1 MFFIT
6 LKNIKEGKKIIAQ
19 FFKIPDFFLHSF
31 PVCKNKFSYH
41 YETTNIYNND
51 SNFLPPKVPD

>member
-1 MFFIT
+1 MRKSLFNF
-6 LKNIKEGKKIIAQ
+6 L
-19 FFKIPDFFLHSF
+19 FKIPDFLHSF
-31 PVCKNKFSYH
+31 PIYKNKFSYH